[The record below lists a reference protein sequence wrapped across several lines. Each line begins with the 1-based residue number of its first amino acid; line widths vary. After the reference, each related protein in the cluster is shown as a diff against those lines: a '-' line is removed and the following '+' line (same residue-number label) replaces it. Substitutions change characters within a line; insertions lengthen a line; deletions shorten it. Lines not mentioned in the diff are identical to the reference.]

1 MADSFVTIT
10 NILNVP
16 EYVKDISVVIFDLD
30 DTLYSEKEYVKSGFK
45 HVARFFPDIENAYD
59 ELYGLFLQHRSAI
72 DEFLRV
78 HNINSDELK
87 KKILHEY
94 RFHVPDIHLY
104 DGVYVM
110 LQSLKRTGHKL
121 GMITDGRVEGQ
132 KNKIDALRIGD
143 LFDKII
149 ITDSL
154 GGIECRKPN
163 PKAFEIMKDFFNTTY
178 SDMCYVGDNVHKDF
192 DAPRLL
198 KIHYI
203 YFNNRFGI
211 YSDSSCN
218 EN

>member
-1 MADSFVTIT
+1 MVDSFVTIK
-10 NILNVP
+10 NILDIP
-16 EYVKDISVVIFDLD
+16 EYVKDIPVVIFDLD

-110 LQSLKRTGHKL
+110 LQNLKRTGHKL

-154 GGIECRKPN
+154 GGVEYRKPN
-163 PKAFEIMKDFFNTTY
+163 PKAFELMKDFFNTSY
-178 SDMCYVGDNVHKDF
+178 SDMCYIGDNLNKDF
-192 DAPRLL
+192 RAPQFLGMKYFHFRNLL
-198 KIHYI
+198 
-203 YFNNRFGI
+203 GI
-211 YSDSSCN
+211 Y
-218 EN
+218 